1 MATKRGCRKV
11 GKKAPTKR
19 GGSCGSKLK
28 RRR

>member
-11 GKKAPTKR
+11 GRGAPRKR
-19 GGSCGSKLK
+19 GGSCGPRLK